1 MKLTKIKILR
11 KKMEKVFRASPTQE
25 KLLGPEEE
33 FGPKTRADIFFFLEK
48 NKKNCGIILH

>member
-11 KKMEKVFRASPTQE
+11 KKMEKVFRASPTRE

-33 FGPKTRADIFFFLEK
+33 FGPKTRLISFFFW
-48 NKKNCGIILH
+48 KKIKKIVG